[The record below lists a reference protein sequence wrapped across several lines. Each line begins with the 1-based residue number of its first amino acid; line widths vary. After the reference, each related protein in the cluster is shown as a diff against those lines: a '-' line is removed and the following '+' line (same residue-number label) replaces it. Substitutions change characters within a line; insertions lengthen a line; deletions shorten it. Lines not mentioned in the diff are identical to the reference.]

1 MRETLRTRM
10 GWLHG
15 WVGLVSGL
23 CLLCVFATGTL
34 AVFDTEITRWM
45 QPETEGHFSTHPT
58 DMALSDAT
66 TLLRR
71 QQARGIAA
79 FLVLPSVRSPMLEV
93 LHYNGHEFVG
103 DVLDP
108 ATGAVIPTRRT
119 AGGKF
124 FYNFH
129 YTLRGGH
136 ETGIRVVNMLAM
148 GLLVVVGAGIIIHLH
163 ALVPDVVLLRLS
175 TSRIR
180 LWLDVHLLAGVLA
193 LPFMVMIAYTGILVH
208 ADTIMPAHSLLH
220 ETKKGRI
227 SSPSALPKPPL
238 QAVPPLSPLLSI
250 AQQNLGGRP
259 CGFILFGPD
268 RMSIF
273 ASDAAAPYLTR
284 DHVDFS
290 LPDGH
295 LLGVTLNTGQI
306 ATTMQLMHGLHY
318 ARFAG
323 PGLRWLYFIS
333 GLFGTAVIAS
343 GLVLF
348 FMKRRRK
355 SGHLAIFRVAEG
367 LTVAS
372 MTSLLTAIL
381 AFLWSNR
388 LLPSTLP
395 DRDGMEIDIFF
406 AVWGLGALH
415 ALSRS
420 FFGSPLSGWQE
431 QLAAAAIMGCG
442 LPLLD
447 MVSAPQALIH
457 DAAIHMG
464 VDGMGL
470 VAGLVALHAVRCLQ
484 ARTA

>member
-10 GWLHG
+10 GWLHA

-34 AVFDTEITRWM
+34 SVFDTEITRWM
-45 QPETEGHFSTHPT
+45 QPETEGHLSTHPT
-58 DMALSDAT
+58 DKALSDAT
-66 TLLRR
+66 DLLRS

-79 FLVLPSVRSPMLEV
+79 FLVLPSARSPVLEV

-108 ATGAVIPTRRT
+108 ATGAVIPARRT

-136 ETGIRVVNMLAM
+136 QTGIRLVNTLAM
-148 GLLVVVGAGIIIHLH
+148 GLLVVVGAGVIIHLH
-163 ALVPDVVLLRLS
+163 ALVPDVVMLRLS
-175 TSRIR
+175 ASRIR
-180 LWLDVHLLAGVLA
+180 SWLDVHLLAGVLA

-208 ADTIMPAHSLLH
+208 ADTIMPAHALLH
-220 ETKKGRI
+220 GAKKGGI
-227 SSPSALPKPPL
+227 SPPPALPPLL

-250 AQQNLGGRP
+250 AQQDLGGRP
-259 CGFILFGPD
+259 CGFILFGPE
-268 RMSIF
+268 RLSIF
-273 ASDAAAPYLTR
+273 ASDAAGPYLTR

-295 LLGVTLNTGQI
+295 LLGVTLNTGPI

-323 PGLRWLYFIS
+323 FGLRWLYFLS

-355 SGHLAIFRVAEG
+355 SGHLAIFRLAEG
-367 LTVAS
+367 LTIAG
-372 MTSLLTAIL
+372 TIGLLTAIL
-381 AFLWSNR
+381 SFLWSNR

-395 DRDGMEIDIFF
+395 DRDGIEIDIFF

-415 ALSRS
+415 ALCQT
-420 FFGSPLSGWQE
+420 FCGNHQSGWRE
-431 QLAAAAIMGCG
+431 QLAATAIMGCG

-447 MVSAPQALIH
+447 MASAPNALLH
-457 DAAIHMG
+457 DTAIHMG

-470 VAGLVALHAVRCLQ
+470 VAGLVALHAARCLR
-484 ARTA
+484 ARTP